1 MNPTMELVLFFLVT
15 GVIFILLR
23 NNRLSKSAHTT
34 TFDKKTTTSVSTRD
48 AAYKYISK
56 PKAKTEGSAV
66 STRDAAYKYISEPK
80 AKTEESTI
88 NSKQREVFVD
98 EKANRYNTALRD
110 ELARKEAAQKEEYLK
125 QQALYLEAREKEL
138 REKEESLKRLKN
150 DELARKEAAQKE
162 EYLKQQALYLE
173 AREKELR
180 EKEESLKRLK
190 NDELAR
196 KEAVQ
201 KEEYL
206 KQQALYLEAR
216 EKELREKELQKCLE
230 NEESIRKAEYEK
242 VKKLGNRN
250 SDIDGDSL
258 RANSQKN
265 KRKSQSTPSLNTG
278 ITELD
283 GPGMYQR
290 LNAYGP
296 QGHIC
301 YLMYSKAHNAYKVGH
316 CPHDYLGERFKQ
328 IRKTVPD
335 LAVYGTAVF
344 TSRQNAFDA
353 EQKVL
358 NDNRQ
363 YQYRGIH
370 GDHSGGSEWL
380 TRRPSSKKPSF
391 MSPKKV
397 EERYQKQVN
406 APLQLI
412 EIPDKYTVYLAY
424 SKSKNAYKVK
434 WCNSENLPKKIANLQ
449 SEAADTIIV
458 SRFKVETKGKA
469 REITKTLNA
478 AAGAFQTSGRDD
490 LVKWVNNPSYLK
502 EFKPWDK
509 NGKRI
514 IT

>member
-1 MNPTMELVLFFLVT
+1 
-15 GVIFILLR
+15 
-23 NNRLSKSAHTT
+23 
-34 TFDKKTTTSVSTRD
+34 
-48 AAYKYISK
+48 
-56 PKAKTEGSAV
+56 
-66 STRDAAYKYISEPK
+66 
-80 AKTEESTI
+80 
-88 NSKQREVFVD
+88 
-98 EKANRYNTALRD
+98 
-110 ELARKEAAQKEEYLK
+110 
-125 QQALYLEAREKEL
+125 
-138 REKEESLKRLKN
+138 
-150 DELARKEAAQKE
+150 
-162 EYLKQQALYLE
+162 
-173 AREKELR
+173 
-180 EKEESLKRLK
+180 
-190 NDELAR
+190 
-196 KEAVQ
+196 
-201 KEEYL
+201 
-206 KQQALYLEAR
+206 
-216 EKELREKELQKCLE
+216 
-230 NEESIRKAEYEK
+230 
-242 VKKLGNRN
+242 
-250 SDIDGDSL
+250 
-258 RANSQKN
+258 
-265 KRKSQSTPSLNTG
+265 
-278 ITELD
+278 
-283 GPGMYQR
+283 
-290 LNAYGP
+290 
-296 QGHIC
+296 
-301 YLMYSKAHNAYKVGH
+301 MYSKAHNAYKVGH

-335 LAVYGTAVF
+335 VVVHGTAVF

-406 APLQLI
+406 APLQPI

-424 SKSKNAYKVK
+424 SKIKNAYKVK

-469 REITKTLNA
+469 REITKMLNA

-490 LVKWVNNPSYLK
+490 IVKWVNNPSYLK

-509 NGKRI
+509 DGKRI